1 MRYGLIALALV
12 GGVYAGLYFSKA
24 PWKEYSANRAKA
36 STNRAQMLQLE
47 GKKADF
53 LKSTARLET
62 PLGME
67 IEARKAGFHKKDEVR
82 LNGF

>member
-1 MRYGLIALALV
+1 MRYGFIALALA
-12 GGVYAGLYFSKA
+12 GGVYAGLYFSKT
-24 PWKEYSANRAKA
+24 PWREYGNNRYH
-36 STNRAQMLQLE
+36 STTKRAEMMKLE
-47 GKKADF
+47 GRKADL

-67 IEARKAGFHKKDEVR
+67 IEARKAGFRKKDEVR